1 MNPQTCCKLW
11 TARERF
17 FPKRFL
23 PVHIDTNMHLRK
35 FWKNT
40 TEYLRVLLVQ
50 LYWTRNSQYLV
61 YMYIYIHFY
70 RLPLPARVRQLPLPL
85 PPPLTASKPVTC
97 SPSTAA
103 SAHAAA
109 NRLATHVFILC
120 FLSETTWFGACCSW
134 TFALSSDNFFSMQ
147 VLHEPGR
154 WCLILFPCDL
164 ENRISGSVSLHLE
177 QSNNSG
183 EVADPEASVILA
195 LAETCSACC
204 ADCTHSLHVAN
215 ISSDAKAFWICAFEK
230 CKADSRFL
238 RHTRHEKSPADASQ
252 FVHTSL
258 GDAIAVCYVAQVN
271 AKKD

>member
-50 LYWTRNSQYLV
+50 LYWTHNSQYLV

-183 EVADPEASVILA
+183 EVADPKHLLSLHLQKLA
-195 LAETCSACC
+195 LLAALTAHIPYMWQTYLQTQRPSEFAPLKNARPTAVFFDTLDTRNRQQMLPNLYILRSGTPLQYAM
-204 ADCTHSLHVAN
+204 
-215 ISSDAKAFWICAFEK
+215 
-230 CKADSRFL
+230 SR
-238 RHTRHEKSPADASQ
+238 K
-252 FVHTSL
+252 
-258 GDAIAVCYVAQVN
+258 
-271 AKKD
+271 